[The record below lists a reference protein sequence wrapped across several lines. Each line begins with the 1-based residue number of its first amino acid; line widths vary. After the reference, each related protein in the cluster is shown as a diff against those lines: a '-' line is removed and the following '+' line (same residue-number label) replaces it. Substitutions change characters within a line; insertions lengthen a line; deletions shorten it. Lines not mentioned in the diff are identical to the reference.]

1 MDVTFVLKGFAVG
14 FIVAIPVGPV
24 GLLCTQR
31 TLSHGRMHGLISG
44 LGAATAD
51 VIYASLAAFG
61 LTIISNFL
69 IAQRMWFRLFG
80 GSFLCLLG
88 IRIILSKPAPI
99 GSLAEKL
106 RHFSNYTSTLLITLS
121 NPMSILISAGM
132 FAGLGLVGPDVGW
145 SKATQIVGGVFLGSM
160 FWWISLSA
168 FVGIFHKQ
176 AGDNTMVLLAR
187 IFGSIIATLGIIVI
201 IIALW

>member
-1 MDVTFVLKGFAVG
+1 MDVTLLSKGFAVG

-61 LTIISNFL
+61 LTIVSNFL
-69 IAQRMWFRLFG
+69 VAQRLWFRLFG

-88 IRIILSKPAPI
+88 IRIFLSKPAPT

-121 NPMSILISAGM
+121 NPMSILVSAGL
-132 FAGLGLVGPDVGW
+132 FAGLGLAGLGADWG
-145 SKATQIVGGVFLGSM
+145 KAIQLVGGVFLGSM
-160 FWWISLSA
+160 FWWITLSA

-176 AGDNTMVLLAR
+176 VGDSTIALLAR
-187 IFGSIIATLGIIVI
+187 IFGSIIASFGIIVI
-201 IIALW
+201 IIAVV

>member
-1 MDVTFVLKGFAVG
+1 MDINLLTKGFAVG
-14 FIVAIPVGPV
+14 FIMAIPVGPV

-44 LGAATAD
+44 LGAATSD

-88 IRIILSKPAPI
+88 IKIFLSKPAKT

-132 FAGLGLVGPDVGW
+132 FAGLGIVGLGADWG
-145 SKATQIVGGVFLGSM
+145 KAIQLVGGVFLGSM

-168 FVGIFHKQ
+168 FVGIFHKK
-176 AGDNTMVLLAR
+176 AGDNTMILLAR
-187 IFGSIIATLGIIVI
+187 IFGSVIACIGIIVI
-201 IIALW
+201 IIAVV